1 MGTVMGDFSATPDNL
16 ADFTQ
21 ETFSHDGVSRQVYRL
36 RAAPSAGRGAGR
48 GVVLLHEVPGITP
61 EAARLARLLAEA
73 GFSVLMPHLFGT
85 PGKPFS
91 VAYVGQTMARLCVA
105 GEFATLAARRSG
117 PIVDWLRALCR
128 AAHAELG
135 GPGVGVIGMCFTG
148 NFALALMAD
157 PSVLAP
163 VASQPSL
170 PLGRPGELHLSDA
183 DLVQIRA
190 RARAGQP
197 LLALRFTGDLIC
209 PRARFERLRAELGDR
224 LEAIEID
231 SSASNRHGLRRFA
244 HSVLT
249 LDFVDQAGHPTRA
262 ALDRVLGFLSER
274 LA

>member
-1 MGTVMGDFSATPDNL
+1 MPQPFSPLKTPESL
-16 ADFTQ
+16 ADFTC
-21 ETFSHDGVSRQVYRL
+21 ETFSHDGVSRPVYRL
-36 RAAPSAGRGAGR
+36 SGIRSGAPAGR

-61 EAARLARLLAEA
+61 EAARLARRLAAA
-73 GFSVLMPHLFGT
+73 GHHVIMPSLFGT

-91 VAYVGQTMARLCVA
+91 VGYVGQTMARLCVA

-170 PLGRPGELHLSDA
+170 PLGRPGELHLSEPE
-183 DLVQIRA
+183 LVQLRT
-190 RARAGQP
+190 RARAGQS
-197 LLALRFTGDLIC
+197 LLGLRFTGDVLC

-224 LEAIEID
+224 FESIEID
-231 SSASNRHGLRRFA
+231 SSPGNRHGIRRYA

-249 LDFVDQAGHPTRA
+249 LDFVDEAGHPTRA
-262 ALDRVLGFLSER
+262 AMDRVLGFLAER

>member
-128 AAHAELG
+128 AAHAE
-135 GPGVGVIGMCFTG
+135 
-148 NFALALMAD
+148 
-157 PSVLAP
+157 
-163 VASQPSL
+163 
-170 PLGRPGELHLSDA
+170 
-183 DLVQIRA
+183 
-190 RARAGQP
+190 
-197 LLALRFTGDLIC
+197 
-209 PRARFERLRAELGDR
+209 
-224 LEAIEID
+224 
-231 SSASNRHGLRRFA
+231 
-244 HSVLT
+244 
-249 LDFVDQAGHPTRA
+249 
-262 ALDRVLGFLSER
+262 
-274 LA
+274 